1 MRKKSKDL
9 SKKQKR
15 RQSLSWLLINGL
27 LHVIQISVH
36 LMCFARMEKKRRVL
50 SETQKSRDREKEQK
64 NNIQSQALAFEEW
77 KKRKDEQIKLQKSTK
92 KAVEKVHKNPWRPAR
107 SVEYDYLKSPQP
119 LPNEK
124 SKNNNNTSISSSS
137 LSSQSSTAPT
147 LKSVKVCCQT
157 LEYWCT
163 CQK

>member
-1 MRKKSKDL
+1 M
-9 SKKQKR
+9 
-15 RQSLSWLLINGL
+15 
-27 LHVIQISVH
+27 ISE
-36 LMCFARMEKKRRVL
+36 M
-50 SETQKSRDREKEQK
+50 QKSHDHKEQK
-64 NNIQSQALAFEEW
+64 NNTQSQALAFDEW
-77 KKRKDEQIKLQKSTK
+77 KKRKDEQTKLQKSTN
-92 KAVEKVHKNPWRPAR
+92 KAVEKIHRKPWRPAR

-124 SKNNNNTSISSSS
+124 SKNNNNSISSSS
-137 LSSQSSTAPT
+137 LSSSQSSITPT

>member
-1 MRKKSKDL
+1 
-9 SKKQKR
+9 
-15 RQSLSWLLINGL
+15 
-27 LHVIQISVH
+27 
-36 LMCFARMEKKRRVL
+36 MCFARMEKKRRVI
-50 SETQKSRDREKEQK
+50 SETQKSHNHEKEQK
-64 NNIQSQALAFEEW
+64 NNTQSRALAFEKW
-77 KKRKDEQIKLQKSTK
+77 KKRKDKQIKLQKSTNK
-92 KAVEKVHKNPWRPAR
+92 VEKIHEKPWRPAR

-124 SKNNNNTSISSSS
+124 SKNNNNSISSSS
-137 LSSQSSTAPT
+137 LSSSQSSITPT